1 MTPRYDPADPTA
13 YVRHV
18 RSLVGDRDAMA
29 LLAAAPE
36 RVAEAVAG
44 LNEADARTAPRPS
57 AWSVLQILRHLADS
71 EIVYGYRIR
80 LILAADR
87 PAIPGYDQDAWAGA
101 LAYHRGT
108 VSDALADY
116 AAGRRMTMALLG
128 ALPDDAWD
136 RYGVHSERGHES
148 VRDIATLLAGH
159 DLNHE
164 GQIARTRGALQYD
177 DTSSG
182 A

>member
-18 RSLVGDRDAMA
+18 RSLVGDHDPLE
-29 LLAAAPE
+29 LLAHAPE
-36 RVAEAVAG
+36 RVARAVAG
-44 LNEADARTAPRPS
+44 LSEDAAREVPGPG
-57 AWSVLQILRHLADS
+57 AWSVLQIVRHLADS

-80 LILAADR
+80 LIAAADR
-87 PAIPGYDQDAWAGA
+87 PPIPGYDQDAWADA
-101 LAYHRGT
+101 LAYHRGA
-108 VSDALADY
+108 VADALLDY
-116 AAGRRMTMALLG
+116 ADARRVTLALLR
-128 ALPDDAWD
+128 ALPADAWD
-136 RYGVHSERGHES
+136 RVGLHSERGEES

-164 GQIARTRGALQYD
+164 GQIARTRAVV
-177 DTSSG
+177 S

>member
-18 RSLVGDRDAMA
+18 RSLVGGRDPLE
-29 LLAAAPE
+29 LLATAPE
-36 RVAEAVAG
+36 RVARAVAG
-44 LNEADARTAPRPS
+44 LSEDAARETPS
-57 AWSVLQILRHLADS
+57 EGAWSVLQIVRHLADS

-80 LILAADR
+80 LIVAADR
-87 PAIPGYDQDAWAGA
+87 PAIPGYDQDAWADS

-108 VSDALADY
+108 VADALADY
-116 AAGRRMTMALLG
+116 ADARRVTLALLH

-136 RYGVHSERGHES
+136 RFGIHSERGHES

-159 DLNHE
+159 DLNHQ
-164 GQIARTRGALQYD
+164 GQIARTREAVGA
-177 DTSSG
+177 
-182 A
+182 